1 MKRMNLLKI
10 FIIIWQTFDILIHVF
25 TDNFEFLRVAANI
38 SIIILAFFLLIKKI
52 RKSVD
57 YFVLSFHYILTILW
71 LIQKNF
77 ILNRGF
83 IILMTVTIIST
94 TLLTFYRRDDK

>member
-1 MKRMNLLKI
+1 MRRINLLKI

-25 TDNFEFLRVAANI
+25 TDNFEFLRVTANI
-38 SIIILAFFLLIKKI
+38 SIIILAFFLLIRKI
-52 RKSVD
+52 RNSVY

-71 LIQKNF
+71 LIQNNF

-94 TLLTFYRRDDK
+94 TILTLYRREEK

>member
-1 MKRMNLLKI
+1 MIKINLLKI
-10 FIIIWQTFDILIHVF
+10 FIIIWQIFDIAIHVF
-25 TDNFEFLRVAANI
+25 TDNFEFLRVTANI
-38 SIIILAFFLLIKKI
+38 SIIILAFFLLIRKI

-71 LIQKNF
+71 LIQIDF
-77 ILNRGF
+77 VLNGGF

-94 TLLTFYRRDDK
+94 TILTFYRRDDK

>member
-25 TDNFEFLRVAANI
+25 TDNFEFLRVTANI
-38 SIIILAFFLLIKKI
+38 SIIILAFFLLIRKI

-71 LIQKNF
+71 LIQNNF

-94 TLLTFYRRDDK
+94 TILTLCRRDDK

>member
-1 MKRMNLLKI
+1 MRKINLLKI
-10 FIIIWQTFDILIHVF
+10 FIIIWQTFDIAVHVF
-25 TDNFEFLRVAANI
+25 TDNFEFLRVTANI
-38 SIIILAFFLLIKKI
+38 SIIILAFFLLFRKI
-52 RKSVD
+52 RKFVD

-71 LIQKNF
+71 LIQNDF

-94 TLLTFYRRDDK
+94 TILTFYRRDEQ